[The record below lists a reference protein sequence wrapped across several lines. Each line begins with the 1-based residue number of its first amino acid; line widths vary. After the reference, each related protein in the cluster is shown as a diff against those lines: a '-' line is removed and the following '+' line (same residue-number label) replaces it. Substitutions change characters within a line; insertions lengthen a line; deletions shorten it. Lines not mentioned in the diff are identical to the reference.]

1 MEREANCCCI
11 SGQFTDDVRA
21 VVRIVKPVM
30 KQEGSCQALDC
41 SKFATPERRDFRQF
55 LSRYPD
61 IRDEIAALTTQRREM
76 NRQLLNEAA

>member
-1 MEREANCCCI
+1 
-11 SGQFTDDVRA
+11 
-21 VVRIVKPVM
+21 M

-55 LSRYPD
+55 LSRYPE
-61 IRDEIAALTTQRREM
+61 IRDEIAALATQRREM